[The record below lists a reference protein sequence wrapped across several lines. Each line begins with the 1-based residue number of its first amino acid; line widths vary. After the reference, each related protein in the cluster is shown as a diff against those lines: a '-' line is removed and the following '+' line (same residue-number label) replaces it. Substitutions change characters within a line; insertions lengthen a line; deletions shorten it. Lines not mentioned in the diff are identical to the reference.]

1 VIGGLHLCGVEIRL
15 GNRTL
20 VPLPD
25 LHVAIGAAATI
36 MGPSGSG
43 KSTLL
48 AFVGGF
54 LDRNFTARGI
64 ITIGGRNVTT
74 LPP

>member
-1 VIGGLHLCGVEIRL
+1 VIGDLDLRGVEIRL

-20 VPLPD
+20 VPLLD
-25 LHVAIGAAATI
+25 LHVAMGTAATI

-54 LDRNFTARGI
+54 LDRNFMAKGI
-64 ITIGGRNVTT
+64 VTI
-74 LPP
+74 